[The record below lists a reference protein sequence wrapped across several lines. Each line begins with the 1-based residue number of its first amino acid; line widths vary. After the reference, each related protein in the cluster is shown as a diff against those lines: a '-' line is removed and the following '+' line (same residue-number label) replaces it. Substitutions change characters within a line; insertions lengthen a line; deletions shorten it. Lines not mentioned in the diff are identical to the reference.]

1 MTDTKPWFLSKGFVG
16 PLVTVIALILEN
28 LGIMKIDPSGM
39 SDIILQTIA
48 LLGAAVGMVG
58 RAVAG
63 AQLTKA

>member
-16 PLVTVIALILEN
+16 PLVTVIALVLEN

-39 SDIILQTIA
+39 SDIILQIVA

-58 RAVAG
+58 RAMAS
-63 AQLTKA
+63 ARLTKA

>member
-1 MTDTKPWFLSKGFVG
+1 MTETKPWYLSKGFVG

-39 SDIILQTIA
+39 SDIILKTIA

>member
-39 SDIILQTIA
+39 SDIILQIVA

-58 RAVAG
+58 RAMAS
-63 AQLTKA
+63 ARLTQA

>member
-1 MTDTKPWFLSKGFVG
+1 MTETKPWYLSKGFVG

>member
-1 MTDTKPWFLSKGFVG
+1 MTETKPWYLSKGFVG

-39 SDIILQTIA
+39 SDIILQIIA

-58 RAVAG
+58 RAVAS

>member
-1 MTDTKPWFLSKGFVG
+1 MTDTKPWYLSKGFVG

-28 LGIMKIDPSGM
+28 LGIMKIDPTGM
-39 SDIILQTIA
+39 SDIILQVIA

-58 RAVAG
+58 RAMAS

>member
-39 SDIILQTIA
+39 SDIILQIVA

-58 RAVAG
+58 RAIAS
-63 AQLTKA
+63 ARLTKA

>member
-28 LGIMKIDPSGM
+28 LGIMRIDPDGM
-39 SDIILQTIA
+39 SDIILQVTA

-58 RAVAG
+58 RAMAS
-63 AQLTKA
+63 ARLTTA